1 MEPSAWLQQGMLASC
16 LLQQMEKKEKDGKNK
31 FYWHNL

>member
-1 MEPSAWLQQGMLASC
+1 MEPSAWLQQGMLASY
-16 LLQQMEKKEKDGKNK
+16 LLEKKEKDGKNK